1 MFLDFLSGHWR
12 LNPTTASTPFAP
24 LAMALIPDHPPRF
37 SNCWQSVQ
45 NNQDKT
51 KISSPAALGNQ
62 QRHLE
67 YFFCWKYPILMIMM
81 MTILDR
87 TLLSWTFLTIMRMK
101 METDNRSHLIQGV
114 LLLPVKPLQHWN
126 ICETISSRTHKLTH
140 WKPVFQDQQK
150 LSFYVHLYLDQS
162 QRHLQDCGGKLGLF
176 SIARCRIQG
185 TCPWQLGK
193 DKIETDTGKVANVW
207 TYKPLKPL
215 LALR

>member
-1 MFLDFLSGHWR
+1 
-12 LNPTTASTPFAP
+12 
-24 LAMALIPDHPPRF
+24 
-37 SNCWQSVQ
+37 
-45 NNQDKT
+45 
-51 KISSPAALGNQ
+51 
-62 QRHLE
+62 
-67 YFFCWKYPILMIMM
+67 MIMM

-87 TLLSWTFLTIMRMK
+87 TPLSWTFLTIMRMK
-101 METDNRSHLIQGV
+101 MENDNRSHLIQGV

-126 ICETISSRTHKLTH
+126 ICETISSRTLWINTLKACLSLSIA
-140 WKPVFQDQQK
+140 QDQQQFSFYVH
-150 LSFYVHLYLDQS
+150 LGSFYVHLYLDQS